1 MGGAWHFGCGGDI
14 SFSEIKVPLKE
25 CFQRAPY
32 VKYQQDEDITFI
44 REQLETVNDNT
55 VEWEVPN
62 DRACQS
68 SRPKP
73 IATIAALEG
82 EVEVVEVMGPVEAV
96 VDRVVEANV
105 AAVKAN
111 VAAVKANVAVVKA
124 NVAADVVVDMAPDE
138 MGRLN
143 ETMQQRLVRRGNV
156 PLNPMVVLIRRAKA
170 YNYESGWRVS
180 KGEMALAFE
189 HYKSGCGVDS
199 QMRNKGQ
206 GANFVTY
213 SRCVEGIEGQLGEAF
228 KFAAEETFKGE
239 MALAFE
245 HYKSGCGVDSQMH
258 NRGQGANF
266 VTYSRCVEGYQE
278 AMCQGCEVSNI
289 CVMTSSWG

>member
-1 MGGAWHFGCGGDI
+1 MSNTNKI
-14 SFSEIKVPLKE
+14 
-25 CFQRAPY
+25 
-32 VKYQQDEDITFI
+32 QQDTVTDEDITFI

-82 EVEVVEVMGPVEAV
+82 EVEVVEVMG
-96 VDRVVEANV
+96 RGGCGGQVVEANV

-170 YNYESGWRVS
+170 YNYESGWRVN
-180 KGEMALAFE
+180 
-189 HYKSGCGVDS
+189 S
-199 QMRNKGQ
+199 QMW
-206 GANFVTY
+206 
-213 SRCVEGIEGQLGEAF
+213 
-228 KFAAEETFKGE
+228 
-239 MALAFE
+239 
-245 HYKSGCGVDSQMH
+245 
-258 NRGQGANF
+258 
-266 VTYSRCVEGYQE
+266 QE
-278 AMCQGCEVSNI
+278 
-289 CVMTSSWG
+289 